1 MSDHSNPQPL
11 LQLNRFFSWR
21 FLKQIRPWFR
31 FFILLIIIF
40 GIGLAGIY
48 FYLKSRPLPPPDL
61 PVMTKIYDDQ
71 GKLIQSGD
79 GKDLDYL
86 RISEI
91 PNFLLQATLAAE
103 DHTFFQHLGFSL
115 QGIARAAWV
124 NLKSGKIVQGASTIT
139 QQLAR
144 NLYLTHDRTWARK
157 WKEALLTVQ
166 LELQY
171 TKQNILE
178 MYLNHIY
185 YGHGAYG
192 AHQAAHYFFHKSIK
206 DLSLAESAFLAG
218 LPRGPEYYSPYRHF
232 AHAKKRQEHIL
243 DLMVKNQ
250 MITKQEADLAK
261 QEKLTIV
268 PLQKARQEQTQANY
282 FRDYILKTAIN
293 KYGLDEKLVHHGGLK
308 IYTTLNS
315 ELQKEAEKT
324 IAQFLENEGDLQGAL
339 ISVDPHTGHIK
350 AMVGGKNYR
359 TSPYN
364 RAFALRQPGSTFK
377 PILYLTALQNGFTP
391 ITKIVSRPT
400 SFVFQN
406 EVYSPTN
413 YNNQYPDHPI
423 TMREAIAYSD
433 NIYAVSTLFRVGISK
448 VIETANKL
456 GIKSDLKPTPSLAL
470 GSYSITPFE
479 LTQAYSTIASGG
491 IYRPIIGIRK
501 IVDVEGDVLFEAKD
515 EFKQVI
521 SPSHSYVLTQLLSS
535 VFEPGG
541 TAHRVSQIFPRPKA
555 GKTGSTDW
563 DSWLAGYTPDLVT
576 TVWIGYDRGKK
587 LPSEKARLTQY
598 IWANYMKQATKNLPN
613 RSFAIPENV
622 QKVYIDPETGYRATP
637 YCPQSKEEYFV
648 KGTEPLLSCPLHSA
662 PPEEQNQNNSLW
674 NQIFDWLK
682 KSF

>member
-1 MSDHSNPQPL
+1 MSDHSNSQL
-11 LQLNRFFSWR
+11 HLQINRFLLGR
-21 FLKQIRPWFR
+21 FFKQIRPWFR
-31 FFILLIIIF
+31 FCILFFVIC
-40 GIGLAGIY
+40 GIGLAGAY

-71 GKLIQSGD
+71 GKLINQSEEGNAF
-79 GKDLDYL
+79 DYL

-91 PNFLLQATLAAE
+91 PHFLLQATLAAE
-103 DHTFFQHLGFSL
+103 DRTFFQHLGFSL
-115 QGIARAAWV
+115 HGIARAAWM

-157 WKEALLTVQ
+157 WKEAILTIQ

-171 TKQNILE
+171 TKKNILE
-178 MYLNHIY
+178 MYFNHIY

-192 AHQAAHYFFHKSIK
+192 ANQAAYYFFHKPIK

-232 AHAKKRQEHIL
+232 SHAKKRQEHIL

-250 MITKQEADLAK
+250 MISEQEARLAK

-268 PLQKARQEQTQANY
+268 PLQKAKQEQTRANY
-282 FRDYILKTAIN
+282 FRDYILKTAVN
-293 KYGLDEKLVHHGGLK
+293 KYGLDEKLVYHGGLK

-315 ELQKEAEKT
+315 QLQEEAERT
-324 IAQFLENEGDLQGAL
+324 IAHFLEKEGELQGAL

-350 AMVGGKNYR
+350 AMVGGKDYR
-359 TSPYN
+359 TSPFN

-391 ITKIVSRPT
+391 ITKIISRPT

-413 YNNQYPDHPI
+413 YNNQYPNQPI

-433 NIYAVSTLFRVGISK
+433 NIYAVSTLFRVGLHK
-448 VIETANKL
+448 VIETAQQL

-491 IYRPIIGIRK
+491 VHRPIIGIRK
-501 IVDVEGDVLFEAKD
+501 IVDVEGDVLLETTP
-515 EFKQVI
+515 ESKQVI
-521 SPSHSYVLTQLLSS
+521 QPSHSYVLTQMLSS

-541 TAHRVSQIFPRPKA
+541 TAHRVSQIFSHPKA

-563 DSWLAGYTPDLVT
+563 DSWLVGYTPDLVT

-587 LPSEKARLTQY
+587 LPPEKTRLTQY
-598 IWANYMKQATKNLPN
+598 IWANYMQQATKNLPH
-613 RSFAIPENV
+613 RSFPMPENV
-622 QKVYIDPETGYRATP
+622 LSVQIDPETGYRSTP
-637 YCPQSKEEYFV
+637 YCPQSKQEYFV

-662 PPEEQNQNNSLW
+662 PPEEQNQRNSLW
-674 NQIFDWLK
+674 KQIWNWLK
-682 KSF
+682 NF